1 MEALFS
7 QDYWLLW
14 MVALAGALFLPVRR
28 MIWVLYVRAAERKL
42 GDKLDEAEQAR
53 LKGRAGAT
61 AALIAF
67 AFSYF
72 YMQTL
77 FPGAR

>member
-53 LKGRAGAT
+53 HKGRAGAT

>member
-7 QDYWLLW
+7 EDYWMLW

-42 GDKLDEAEQAR
+42 GNEIDEVEQAR

-72 YMQTL
+72 YIQSL
-77 FPGAR
+77 FPGVR